1 MDVDKILDSIEWLG
15 HDAFRI
21 SYGGQII
28 YFDPFKLSPPGP
40 AGDIILVTHEH
51 FDHCSV
57 EDIAGIKK
65 EDTVIVTE
73 PGAAQKLQ
81 GEVVVLKPGEQTT
94 VKGITIEATPS
105 YNIGKTFHPQA
116 NEWLGFIVTV
126 GGCRIYHAGDTDHI
140 PEMKDLKVDI
150 ALLPVS
156 GTFVMT
162 AEEAVQAALDIKPK
176 VAIPMH
182 YGDIVGEQ
190 TDADRFA
197 EELQGQI
204 RVEKKVQQQ

>member
-21 SYGGQII
+21 SYGEQVI
-28 YFDPFKLSPPGP
+28 YFDPFKLSTPGP

-57 EDIAGIKK
+57 EDITGIKK

-73 PGAAQKLQ
+73 PGSAQKLQ
-81 GEVVVLKPGEQTT
+81 GETVVLKPGEQKT
-94 VKGITIEATPS
+94 VKGLTIEAVPS
-105 YNIGKTFHPQA
+105 YNIGKSFHPRD

-140 PEMKDLKVDI
+140 PEMKDLEVDI

-156 GTFVMT
+156 GTYVMT
-162 AEEAVQAALDIKPK
+162 AEEAVQAALDIKPT

-182 YGDIVGEQ
+182 YGDVVGEQ
-190 TDADRFA
+190 GDADRFA
-197 EELQGQI
+197 KGLQDKV
-204 RVEKKVQQQ
+204 RVEIKEQQ